1 MTETVTTSIEDN
13 EVAATKG
20 SNSAEIRIEEENSD
34 NSDITLNPEHE
45 KILKDQILPAET
57 KASYSQLYQTAT
69 KRDWIIMAV
78 GLVFAC
84 GAGAAMPLMTII
96 FGRVVDSFTL
106 FLTHQMTD
114 DEFSSEINTFSTYF
128 AYLAISTFVATY
140 IYMATW
146 VYTGERQTRQ
156 IRERYLRAVLR
167 QNIAYFDGIGPGE
180 ITTRISS
187 DTHLIQD
194 GISEKFAISFQYLS
208 TFISAFIIAFA
219 TNWKMALVICCVV
232 PVIAT
237 TSIIINKFNS
247 LYTKRSSDFYSFA
260 GTIAEESLAAIRTT
274 VAFGAQKKIIYSL

>member
-1 MTETVTTSIEDN
+1 DNMTETVTTSIEDN

-57 KASYSQLYQTAT
+57 KASY
-69 KRDWIIMAV
+69 M
-78 GLVFAC
+78 
-84 GAGAAMPLMTII
+84 
-96 FGRVVDSFTL
+96 VDSFTL
-106 FLTHQMTD
+106 FLTHQMSD

-208 TFISAFIIAFA
+208 TFISAFIIAFV

-237 TSIIINKFNS
+237 TSMTINKFNS

-274 VAFGAQKKIIYSL
+274 VAF